1 MPERAEMAGIQWSGK
16 FEPELERAKELDR
29 HVLLD
34 FSAAPM

>member
-1 MPERAEMAGIQWSGK
+1 MPERAEMAGIQWSDK